1 MSIVHIKLITEYT
14 NNYNDMTIFIKTDIK
29 LFLNKLEHISIFERQ
44 QSKIL

>member
-14 NNYNDMTIFIKTDIK
+14 NNYSEMTIFIKIDIK